1 MIFPRLIISD
11 AVSPDSNLCSQALSC
26 TPCGEVAWT
35 TAEDEDETTAG
46 TGAAAGQGS
55 LCTAMTRTYTI
66 SFKNC

>member
-11 AVSPDSNLCSQALSC
+11 AVSPDSNLCSQALTC
-26 TPCGEVAWT
+26 TPCGEAAWT
-35 TAEDEDETTAG
+35 TAEDEDETTVGA
-46 TGAAAGQGS
+46 GAAAGQGS